1 MKTTPAGALMHH
13 ARTRPKSAAFVFRE
27 EVWTYERL
35 AAEAELLAHGLA
47 ARGVGPGDRV
57 ALHMMSRPEMVVA
70 YYACFQLGVIA
81 APLRTAFKFAEL
93 ASILHRLKPVLY
105 IGEMGLYDNVAPVD
119 TSILAPNNRF
129 IVNGTFEDDGVQ
141 PWEALFDEATD
152 KSLSVFPAPYEPAV
166 LIITSGTTGL
176 PKFAIHTPAT
186 LSETVDLITKHGGF
200 SDDVMIE
207 SLPMAHISGLF
218 SFLTYIQFGAA
229 FVLLEGSDADTVI
242 DAIERS
248 EIFRNVATRLASY
261 KVPDG
266 LRIIDELSRNALSK
280 IDRNMLQTMALR
292 ADKAGRPRIEEAP
305 LAAKTTRRTAGPVG
319 CSQQIDSSLG
329 TERRVAPAVGV
340 TGFARTTS

>member
-1 MKTTPAGALMHH
+1 
-13 ARTRPKSAAFVFRE
+13 
-27 EVWTYERL
+27 
-35 AAEAELLAHGLA
+35 
-47 ARGVGPGDRV
+47 
-57 ALHMMSRPEMVVA
+57 MSRPEMVVA

-119 TSILAPNNRF
+119 ASILAPNKRF

-229 FVLLEGSDADTVI
+229 FVLLEGSNADTVI

-266 LRIIDELSRNALSK
+266 LRIIDELSRKALSK

-292 ADKAGRPRIEEAP
+292 ADKAGRPRIDEAP
-305 LAAKTTRRTAGPVG
+305 LAAETTRRTAGPVG

-340 TGFARTTS
+340 TGFARTTSQ